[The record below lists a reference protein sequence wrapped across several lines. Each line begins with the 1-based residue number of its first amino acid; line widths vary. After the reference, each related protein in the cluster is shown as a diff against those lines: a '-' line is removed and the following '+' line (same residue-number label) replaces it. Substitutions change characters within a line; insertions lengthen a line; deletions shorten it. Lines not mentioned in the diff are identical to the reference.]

1 MKIRELRLRYFRNVG
16 ETLRTIS
23 FADEATGL
31 VRPLTVLVGS
41 NGSGKSSVFEVIEG
55 LLRVPFGGATKH
67 PILQELRE
75 RGYGALRLE
84 FSEAVPKEL
93 ANGVWLAVG
102 HEDSTPEGH
111 DALSPRI
118 SYIGQGVLAGAGTHD
133 AVDGQLAF
141 ADWVGK
147 MAHGHEPLVAG
158 LLHFPHNRWIDH
170 RQRGAIEPPSE
181 HPQWLFRFE
190 PTSQWSG
197 SLSQLW
203 VWQNYLDLEQQAEG
217 RPRLAPFVQVIE
229 EILGEGQHIRIRE
242 GQVRIV
248 RPRMGDEVEP
258 HQLPSGQQQIL
269 TLFGELARRLR
280 PGAVVFIDEIELSL
294 HPALQRA
301 VLSYLR
307 RLAREY
313 DLQIVVT
320 THSMEIIANVAE
332 HEVVNLDDMVLE
344 ERARSRE
351 VQA

>member
-1 MKIRELRLRYFRNVG
+1 MKIRELRLRHFRNVG

-55 LLRVPFGGATKH
+55 LLRVPFNGAMKD
-67 PILQELRE
+67 PLLQELRK
-75 RGYGALRLE
+75 RGYAAVRLE
-84 FSEAVPKEL
+84 LSAAAPRAVPH
-93 ANGVWLAVG
+93 GVWLAVG
-102 HEDSTPEGH
+102 HKDHAPAEH
-111 DALSPRI
+111 DGLSPRI
-118 SYIGQGVLAGAGTHD
+118 SYIDQGSLHGTHD
-133 AVDGQLAF
+133 AVDGQVAF
-141 ADWVGK
+141 ADWVAK
-147 MAHGHEPLVAG
+147 MAQGHQPLVDG

-170 RQRGAIEPPSE
+170 KQRGAIEPPAE
-181 HPQWLFRFE
+181 RPQWLFRFQ

-217 RPRLAPFVQVIE
+217 RTRLAPFVQIIE

-242 GQVRIV
+242 GQVRII
-248 RPRMGDEVEP
+248 RPRVGDEIEP
-258 HQLPSGQQQIL
+258 YQLPSGQQQVL

-280 PGAVVFIDEIELSL
+280 PGAVVFIDEVELSL

-301 VLSYLR
+301 VLSHLR

-344 ERARSRE
+344 ERARARE
-351 VQA
+351 AQA

>member
-1 MKIRELRLRYFRNVG
+1 MKVRELRLRHFRNVG

-55 LLRVPFGGATKH
+55 LLSFALDMRTALPVV
-67 PILQELRE
+67 QELRE
-75 RGYGALRLE
+75 RGYAAVRVELSGAAPSRL
-84 FSEAVPKEL
+84 SD
-93 ANGVWLAVG
+93 GVWVRAG
-102 HEDSTPEGH
+102 RKDREPEGFP
-111 DALSPRI
+111 ALSPLIAHVDHRG
-118 SYIGQGVLAGAGTHD
+118 SERTTLAN
-133 AVDGQLAF
+133 
-141 ADWVGK
+141 WVEG
-147 MAHGHEPLVAG
+147 MLLGREPLVDG

-170 RQRGAIEPPSE
+170 KQRGAIEPPSE

-190 PTSQWSG
+190 PTSQWNG

-217 RPRLAPFVQVIE
+217 RPRLAPFVQIIE

-248 RPRMGDEVEP
+248 RPRFGDEIEP

-301 VLSYLR
+301 VLSHLR

-313 DLQIVVT
+313 DLQLVVT
-320 THSMEIIANVAE
+320 THSMEIVANVAE

-344 ERARSRE
+344 ERTRARE
-351 VQA
+351 AQA

>member
-1 MKIRELRLRYFRNVG
+1 MKIRELRLRHFRNVG

-23 FADEATGL
+23 FTDEATGL

-55 LLRVPFGGATKH
+55 LLSFAIDKQTPWPVV
-67 PILQELRE
+67 QELRE
-75 RGYGALRLE
+75 RGYAAVRVEL
-84 FSEAVPKEL
+84 SEAAPSLVSGIWVHTGRKDREPEDFPVLPPLISDVESQGFSKRMIL
-93 ANGVWLAVG
+93 ASWV
-102 HEDSTPEGH
+102 EGM
-111 DALSPRI
+111 
-118 SYIGQGVLAGAGTHD
+118 LAG
-133 AVDGQLAF
+133 
-141 ADWVGK
+141 K
-147 MAHGHEPLVAG
+147 EPLVDG
-158 LLHFPHNRWIDH
+158 LLYFPHNRWIDH
-170 RQRGAIEPPSE
+170 KQRGAIEPPSE
-181 HPQWLFRFE
+181 HPRWLFRFE

-217 RPRLAPFVQVIE
+217 RPRLAPFVQIIE
-229 EILGEGQHIRIRE
+229 EILGEGQRIRIRE

-248 RPRMGDEVEP
+248 RPRFGDEVEP

-301 VLSYLR
+301 VLSHLR

-320 THSMEIIANVAE
+320 THSMEVIASVAE

-344 ERARSRE
+344 ERSRVRE
-351 VQA
+351 AQA

>member
-1 MKIRELRLRYFRNVG
+1 MKVRELRLRHFRNVG

-55 LLRVPFGGATKH
+55 LLSFAVDATMARPVVHEVREQGYAAVRV
-67 PILQELRE
+67 ELSD
-75 RGYGALRLE
+75 AAP
-84 FSEAVPKEL
+84 SEL
-93 ANGVWLAVG
+93 SNGLWVAVG
-102 HEDSTPEGH
+102 REDRAPEGH
-111 DALSPRI
+111 RALSPLI
-118 SYIGQGVLAGAGTHD
+118 SHVDRKVLAGGHQRATLAG
-133 AVDGQLAF
+133 
-141 ADWVGK
+141 WVEG
-147 MAHGHEPLVAG
+147 MLLGHQPLTDG

-170 RQRGAIEPPSE
+170 RQRGAIEPPPE
-181 HPQWLFRFE
+181 RPEWLFRFE
-190 PTSQWSG
+190 PASQWSG

-217 RPRLAPFVQVIE
+217 RPRLAPFVQIIE
-229 EILGEGQHIRIRE
+229 EILGDGQHIRIRE

-248 RPRMGDEVEP
+248 RPCFGDEVEP

-269 TLFGELARRLR
+269 TLFGELARRMR
-280 PGAVVFIDEIELSL
+280 PGAVVLIDEIELSL

-301 VLSYLR
+301 VLSHLR

-344 ERARSRE
+344 ERARARE
-351 VQA
+351 ARA

>member
-1 MKIRELRLRYFRNVG
+1 MKVRELRLRHFRNVG

-55 LLRVPFGGATKH
+55 LLSFMISPGRLPPFT
-67 PILQELRE
+67 QELL
-75 RGYGALRLE
+75 RGYAAVRVE
-84 FSEAVPKEL
+84 FSETAPSL
-93 ANGVWLAVG
+93 
-102 HEDSTPEGH
+102 PEGLWVVLGH
-111 DALSPRI
+111 ADAIAMDSEALSPQI
-118 SYIGQGVLAGAGTHD
+118 ALFVGGKHVGGAQQAALTQWIAEMLTGN
-133 AVDGQLAF
+133 Q
-141 ADWVGK
+141 
-147 MAHGHEPLVAG
+147 PLVDG

-181 HPQWLFRFE
+181 PPQWLYRFE
-190 PTSQWSG
+190 PASQWSG

-217 RPRLAPFVQVIE
+217 RPRLAPFVRVIE

-280 PGAVVFIDEIELSL
+280 PGAVVFIDEVELSL

-301 VLSYLR
+301 VLAHLR

-320 THSMEIIANVAE
+320 THSMEIVANVAA

-344 ERARSRE
+344 ERARARE